1 MYTVVAVIL
10 LSILVIGC
18 LVALWMILRYKGP
31 IELDLDLKR
40 GGLKVKKEK

>member
-1 MYTVVAVIL
+1 MNTVVAIIL

-18 LVALWMILRYKGP
+18 LAALWMILRHKGP